1 MLELISA
8 TASGAQQVTL
18 RLVEIPPLEPP
29 ARRHPHEHRAVE
41 ECVLVLAGRGLAWVG
56 GDTAPLTE
64 GDALLIPP
72 STPHMRLSTSGPG
85 GDPLRVAC
93 FFPTADMPASMVE
106 HPEIEVS
113 DEALYA
119 RA

>member
-1 MLELISA
+1 MVELISGA
-8 TASGAQQVTL
+8 ASSAQHVTL

-41 ECVLVLAGRGLAWVG
+41 ECVLVLAGRGLAWVEG
-56 GDTAPLTE
+56 ETAPLAQ

-72 STPHMRLSTSGPG
+72 STPHMLLSTAGPG

-106 HPEIEVS
+106 RPDIQVS
-113 DEALYA
+113 NAALYA